1 MSLRGGRLFRR
12 SNLLATGDCFVPRSD
27 ISFLAMKR
35 SDSQR
40 GGRLPFTTAIALF
53 AFCIITMMLT
63 ACSALDTFAAPVL
76 PIHSTETPP
85 PSATIVWFPPSATPT
100 LQFFATKTA
109 TPEKRP
115 GLGEVTLSDNFSV
128 ADSWNTST
136 SDQGSASIEHNRLT
150 LAVQPGIYMLS
161 LKNKLVP
168 ENFYAEITAHPD
180 LCRGADEYGLLV
192 RANAVAYYRFA
203 ITCDGHVHAERVS
216 VHEKHPLQE
225 IVTSGDVPI
234 GAPSELRIGIWALGS
249 EMRLFLNGRY
259 QFTIADPN
267 YASGTLGVFAQSASD
282 TPVTVNFSD
291 LVVQQIDLVPPTR
304 TPHP

>member
-1 MSLRGGRLFRR
+1 MINLHSFTTTTSLRAKR
-12 SNLLATGDCFVPRSD
+12 SNLRVVKGDCFGQEQERPRNGVC
-27 ISFLAMKR
+27 FA
-35 SDSQR
+35 
-40 GGRLPFTTAIALF
+40 GIALL
-53 AFCIITMMLT
+53 ALCIITMMLT
-63 ACSALDTFAAPVL
+63 ACSVLDIFDAPALPVNV
-76 PIHSTETPP
+76 TKTPP

-100 LQFFATKTA
+100 FQFFATKTT

-128 ADSWNTST
+128 VNSWNTSI

-150 LAVQPGIYMLS
+150 LAVQPDIYMLS
-161 LKNKLVP
+161 LKNELVLG
-168 ENFYAEITAHPD
+168 NFYAEITARPD

-203 ITCDGHVHAERVS
+203 LTCDGHVHAERVS
-216 VHEKHPLQE
+216 VSEKHPLQK

>member
-1 MSLRGGRLFRR
+1 
-12 SNLLATGDCFVPRSD
+12 
-27 ISFLAMKR
+27 
-35 SDSQR
+35 
-40 GGRLPFTTAIALF
+40 
-53 AFCIITMMLT
+53 MMIT
-63 ACSALDTFAAPVL
+63 ACSALDIFAATAMPVNV
-76 PIHSTETPP
+76 TKTPP

-100 LQFFATKTA
+100 FQFFATKTA

-128 ADSWNTST
+128 ADSWNTPA
-136 SDQGSASIEHNRLT
+136 SDQGSASIERNRLT
-150 LAVQPGIYMLS
+150 LVVQPGIYMIS
-161 LKNKLVP
+161 LKNELVLG
-168 ENFYAEITAHPD
+168 NFYAEITARPG

-192 RANAVAYYRFA
+192 RANTVAYYRFA
-203 ITCDGHVHAERVS
+203 LTCDGHVHAERRS
-216 VHEKHPLQE
+216 GYDKYPLQDP
-225 IVTSGDVPI
+225 IISGDAPI
-234 GAPSELRIGIWALGS
+234 GAPSEVRIGIWALGS

-291 LVVQQIDLVPPTR
+291 LVVQQIDLAPPTK